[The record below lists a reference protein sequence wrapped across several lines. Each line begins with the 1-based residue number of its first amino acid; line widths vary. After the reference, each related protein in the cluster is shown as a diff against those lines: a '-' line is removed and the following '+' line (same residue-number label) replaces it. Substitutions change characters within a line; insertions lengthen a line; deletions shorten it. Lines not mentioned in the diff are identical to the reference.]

1 MCVCVWERER
11 ERERERRKKDQQT
24 VDVKTNF
31 DETIWKKN
39 YDTIRS
45 LWQFFCR
52 CCFKVASVEGWQ
64 SSRLIF
70 SNFFVPVPTLSQF
83 FCASVISN
91 RLLKIQKKL
100 SLFEIDA
107 FSFTTVAAVS
117 GLRSST
123 ITAKSCAGVEPETS
137 IFVLSALLVHPSSWQ
152 CFRVSW
158 QCCYRTCQVEV
169 IVYCT
174 LKNIFQYE

>member
-1 MCVCVWERER
+1 MCVRER
-11 ERERERRKKDQQT
+11 ERERAGRRINKLLT
-24 VDVKTNF
+24 LRRTLMRRF
-31 DETIWKKN
+31 EKN
-39 YDTIRS
+39 TTRSVRCRS

-64 SSRLIF
+64 SARLIF
-70 SNFFVPVPTLSQF
+70 SNFFVPVPTLFQF

-123 ITAKSCAGVEPETS
+123 INAKKT
-137 IFVLSALLVHPSSWQ
+137 VLESNLRPADLFYQHFLYIRVPGSALESPGSAATGLVKLKWLS
-152 CFRVSW
+152 
-158 QCCYRTCQVEV
+158 
-169 IVYCT
+169 IV
-174 LKNIFQYE
+174 L